1 MIYLAYA
8 GIKHSVMCL
17 SLVGLWVPD
26 ARSAGLTPANEQL
39 QKELEAQGQLPVEE
53 EVYED
58 ADDLGLD

>member
-1 MIYLAYA
+1 
-8 GIKHSVMCL
+8 MCL

-26 ARSAGLTPANEQL
+26 AKSAGLTPANEQL
-39 QKELEAQGQLPVEE
+39 KKELEEQGQLPHEEE